1 MVNGRSVPI
10 QVPGDKHEEEAL
22 LRPGTWALTTTVAE
36 LT

>member
-1 MVNGRSVPI
+1 MGEAFPV

-22 LRPGTWALTTTVAE
+22 LRPGTWALTTTTVAE